1 MKILVI
7 YNIKVQRNKYVG
19 CIINLND
26 ENEEYLFKWKDIM
39 DDKNLCGFFFFFKL
53 ELQAVSKLKLV
64 NVPKVI

>member
-39 DDKNLCGFFFFFKL
+39 DDKNLCGFFFFF
-53 ELQAVSKLKLV
+53 LV
-64 NVPKVI
+64 GITGSFKIETS